1 MIFSLASFV
10 RAFFEDYLVCQRNVT
25 VRTIRSY
32 RDSIRLFL
40 RFMGERTRKNPSQL
54 LVADITGK
62 DVTEFLAHLEGKR
75 HNSIQTRNYRLV
87 AIRGLFNFIALQEPV
102 LMEHCRRITAIPFKR
117 QHEIPEI
124 SYLEKN
130 EVEAM
135 LNATDRNTSLGRRD
149 HAILL
154 FMYNTGVRVQETAD
168 ARLSW
173 LNLDPPAKVNI
184 LGKGRKWRTCPLWD
198 TVARELQ
205 ALIAERPA
213 GGGVDRPLFLNR
225 HGVAMTRFGLWSV
238 IRKYRERAVQAV
250 PSLKTKRVTP
260 HTLRHTT
267 AMHLLQSGVE
277 INVIRSWLGHANL
290 ATTHRYVEIDL
301 AMKRKALESCE
312 LTVTTDSKS
321 RWRSDPDILA
331 WLESL

>member
-1 MIFSLASFV
+1 VTFPLATFV
-10 RAFFEDYLVCQRNVT
+10 RSFFEDYLVCQRNVS

-40 RFMGERTRKNPSQL
+40 RFMGDRIRKNPSQL

-62 DVTEFLAHLEGKR
+62 EVSEFLAHLEGQR
-75 HNSIQTRNYRLV
+75 RNSIQTRNYRLV

-117 QHEIPEI
+117 QHAIPEI

-135 LNATDRNTSLGRRD
+135 LKATDRNTFLGRRD

-154 FMYNTGVRVQETAD
+154 FMYNTGARAQETAD
-168 ARLSW
+168 ARVSW
-173 LNLDPPAKVNI
+173 LSLDPPPKVNI
-184 LGKGRKWRTCPLWD
+184 LGKGRKWRTCPLWEA
-198 TVARELQ
+198 VAKELQ

-213 GGGVDRPLFLNR
+213 TGSDDRHLFLNR
-225 HGVAMTRFGLWSV
+225 YGAAMTRFGLWSI
-238 IRKYRERAVQAV
+238 IRKYKDRAAATI
-250 PSLKTKRVTP
+250 PGMKTKRVTP

-277 INVIRSWLGHANL
+277 INVIRSWLGHVNL

-312 LTVTTDSKS
+312 LTVASDRKR
-321 RWRSDPDILA
+321 RWRSDPEILT
-331 WLESL
+331 WLETL